1 MHTAETAI
9 DAATQQEKMLNS
21 RRIFVD
27 AVRRYCADRGI
38 AFQIK
43 SEGWL
48 LIMQKGTERRFALGY
63 DLGLNSS
70 ITHRIANDKAATA
83 DVLEAC
89 GIPSVA
95 HTPFL
100 NPKLSVHIPR
110 TGSWEAML
118 QLLGQNPQGI
128 VVKPNEGTGGN
139 SVFRVCTHSEL
150 ELAVSTVFST
160 ERSLAVSP
168 YLTIDEEVRVILID
182 DIPVVVYGKSR
193 PSVVGDGK
201 QSVLQLALA
210 AIPGDKLLAA
220 LPDMTGDLDR
230 SILSDIP
237 PVGQRRAMN
246 WRHNLGRGAEPV
258 LLEDGAIRQAC
269 VDMALTAAQAIA
281 LRFGSVDV
289 VKVDGSWRILEINSG
304 VMMEAL
310 NGLHPDLVD
319 SVYHAALDK
328 IFS

>member
-1 MHTAETAI
+1 
-9 DAATQQEKMLNS
+9 MLNS

-27 AVRRYCADRGI
+27 AIRRYCTDRGI
-38 AFQIK
+38 VFQIK
-43 SEGWL
+43 SDGWL
-48 LIMQKGTERRFALGY
+48 LIMQKGAQRRFALGY

-83 DVLEAC
+83 DALEAC
-89 GIPSVA
+89 GIPCVA

-100 NPKLSVHIPR
+100 NPRLSVHIPR
-110 TGSWEAML
+110 SGSWEAML
-118 QLLGQNPQGI
+118 QLLAQNPQGI

-139 SVFRVCTHSEL
+139 SVFKVRTQTEL
-150 ELAVSTVFST
+150 ELAVSTVFAT

-168 YLTIDEEVRVILID
+168 YLPIEEEVRVVLID
-182 DIPVVVYGKSR
+182 DVPVVVYGKSR

-201 QSVLQLALA
+201 RSLLQLALA
-210 AIPGDKLLAA
+210 TIPGNKLSAA

-237 PVGQRRAMN
+237 PAGERRALN
-246 WRHNLGRGAEPV
+246 WRHNLGRGAEPI

-269 VDMALTAAQAIA
+269 VDMALMAAQAIA

-289 VKVDGSWRILEINSG
+289 VRVDGSWRILEINSG